1 MITTKGNLFPIVG
14 NGDRLGDLGDK
25 FLRSPSQHRN
35 LEERALR
42 IGFVVHGVI
51 NVTIGR
57 ERAGLHRVSFSGG
70 DYLPTTSGPQV
81 LGPKTALATLFQRIR
96 VVL

>member
-14 NGDRLGDLGDK
+14 NRDRLRDLGDK

-42 IGFVVHGVI
+42 IGFVVYGVI
-51 NVTIGR
+51 NVTVGR
-57 ERAGLHRVSFSGG
+57 ERAGFIV
-70 DYLPTTSGPQV
+70 
-81 LGPKTALATLFQRIR
+81 
-96 VVL
+96 